1 MTFEEWQEESPKHYA
16 TYSKKIKEYRARKNL
31 TQREFAKKAGISYST
46 VQALENRKRFVTYVT
61 ISIVNH
67 ALEN

>member
-1 MTFEEWQEESPKHYA
+1 MTFEEWQEESPEHYA
-16 TYSKKIKEYRARKNL
+16 AYSRKIKEYRAKRKL

-46 VQALENRKRFVTYVT
+46 VQALENCKRYVTYVT